1 MTKNGLS
8 IIFIACIF
16 LVFYLNLVSSEIIL
30 NEKLNGVYN
39 VGNSIKI
46 PLTIKVLEDTSGI
59 LQLDLICDNG
69 TQINFYKN
77 GICLSS
83 GEETTLNPIL
93 VLIPNII
100 GENKGNCK
108 IKASINE
115 DFLLTDEFKISDLL
129 IIQSTLEKNNFNPGE
144 DVIIS
149 GTVKKEDE
157 TPLNGF
163 IDFVLKDNDKEILK
177 QSSTVN
183 KGNFNSKITLPE
195 DIEAKDYTIFLTAY
209 EKNKAGITLNKGES
223 NLTLSVNQ
231 IPKRLSILLNKDKIK
246 PEETL
251 VITSTLYDQTG
262 KTISSLGNISILD
275 KNNNIIEK
283 KEINT
288 DSELEYKIRK
298 MELPSNWS
306 VKSQFNGLEEIKK
319 FEIEEQENLEIQLE
333 NQTLFITNYGN
344 IPYNKTLSLEI
355 GDKPLELNVSLDIGE
370 SKKYKISAP
379 KGEYNVK
386 IYTGEDTE
394 INKKM
399 SLTGNAIRV
408 TEDQNNSFKYYIIGF
423 LIIIFLLIIMIK
435 IRKHNKRKKIKM
447 KTRREN
453 LNRNTEQK
461 KERKFKFLRRKDK
474 NQELKNAIVLK
485 RDLKIKNSNQISPN
499 QEERDKEFVPIE
511 IYEAKKEKQE
521 KEYLDFSKEN
531 MINRANKAE
540 MFLSLQGE
548 PQESAILCLKIKDL
562 EYYFSSKTSIHDTL
576 LKILQ
581 IAEVKKGVYYI
592 NKDYLFLIFSPLK
605 TKTMRN
611 EEIALNTGEEILNLL
626 NEHNKKF
633 LQKINFGISL
643 NKSKIVTRIV
653 DNIFKFMV
661 LDSSM
666 TQSKKISS
674 LSNNEFLLSQEI
686 NNEMLEKTN
695 YTKEIREGNVVYVL
709 TSLKKE
715 DDKTKKFIERF
726 LKRQQES

>member
-1 MTKNGLS
+1 MTKNKLS
-8 IIFIACIF
+8 IIFIIGIF

-30 NEKLNGVYN
+30 SEKLNSVYSI
-39 VGNSIKI
+39 GNSIRI

-59 LQLDLICDNG
+59 LNLDLLCNNG

-77 GICLSS
+77 GIYLLS
-83 GEETTLNPIL
+83 GEEVNLNPIL
-93 VLIPNII
+93 VLIPEII

-115 DFLLTDEFKISDLL
+115 DFLLTDEFKISSLL
-129 IIQSTLEKNNFNPGE
+129 IIQSNLEKSNFNPEE

-163 IDFVLKDNDKEILK
+163 IDFILMDNDKEILK

-183 KGNFNSKITLPE
+183 KGNFNGKITLPE
-195 DIEAKDYTIFLTAY
+195 NIEAKDHKIFLMAY
-209 EKNKAGITLNKGES
+209 EKNKAGIILNKGES

-231 IPKRLSILLNKDKIK
+231 VPKRLLITLNKEKIK
-246 PEETL
+246 PEEIL

-262 KTISSLGNISILD
+262 KIISSLGNISILD
-275 KNNNIIEK
+275 KNGNIIEK

-306 VKSQFNGLEEIKK
+306 VKSQFNGLEEVKK
-319 FEIEEQENLEIQLE
+319 FEIAEQENLDIQLE

-355 GDKPLELNVSLDIGE
+355 GDKPLELNVSLNIGE
-370 SKKYKISAP
+370 SKKYKLIAP
-379 KGEYNVK
+379 NGEYNVK

-399 SLTGNAIRV
+399 SLTGNAIKIV
-408 TEDQNNSFKYYIIGF
+408 EDQNDSFKYYIIGF
-423 LIIIFLLIIMIK
+423 LFIIFLLFILTR
-435 IRKHNKRKKIKM
+435 IRKHHKKKRERIKTKKEELNKIKH
-447 KTRREN
+447 KR
-453 LNRNTEQK
+453 
-461 KERKFKFLRRKDK
+461 RKFRFLKREKE
-474 NQELKNAIVLK
+474 NQEVKNAIVLK
-485 RDLKIKNSNQISPN
+485 KDMNKNLN
-499 QEERDKEFVPIE
+499 QEEDKEFVPIE

-540 MFLSLQGE
+540 MFLSLHGE

-581 IAEVKKGVYYI
+581 ITEIKKGVYYL

-633 LQKINFGISL
+633 LQKISFGLSL
-643 NKSKIVTRIV
+643 NKGKIIAKIIN
-653 DNIFKFMV
+653 NIFKFMV

-686 NNEMLEKTN
+686 NNEILERISYN
-695 YTKEIREGNVVYVL
+695 KETREGNIVYVL
-709 TSLKKE
+709 NFLKKE

>member
-1 MTKNGLS
+1 MTKNKLS
-8 IIFIACIF
+8 IIFIIGIF

-30 NEKLNGVYN
+30 SEKLNSVYSI
-39 VGNSIKI
+39 GNSIRI

-59 LQLDLICDNG
+59 LNLDLLCNNG

-77 GICLSS
+77 GIYLLS
-83 GEETTLNPIL
+83 GEEVNLNPIL
-93 VLIPNII
+93 VLIPEII

-115 DFLLTDEFKISDLL
+115 DFLLTDEFKISSLL
-129 IIQSTLEKNNFNPGE
+129 IIQSNLEKSNFNPEE

-163 IDFVLKDNDKEILK
+163 IDFILMDNDKEILK

-183 KGNFNSKITLPE
+183 KGNFNGKITLPE
-195 DIEAKDYTIFLTAY
+195 NIEAKDHKIFLMAY
-209 EKNKAGITLNKGES
+209 EKNKAGIILNKGES

-231 IPKRLSILLNKDKIK
+231 VPKRLLITLNKEKIK
-246 PEETL
+246 PEEIL

-262 KTISSLGNISILD
+262 KIISSLGNISILD
-275 KNNNIIEK
+275 KNGNIIEK

-306 VKSQFNGLEEIKK
+306 VKSQFNGLEEVKK
-319 FEIEEQENLEIQLE
+319 FEIAEQENLDIQLE